1 MSVPL
6 IRNLAGA
13 AVVSAAAL
21 GFSALPATAL
31 AATDWPTQPVRIFVS
46 FPPGGSS
53 DLVAR
58 LLAEQLG
65 ADLGQQFVVEN
76 RPGAGGTVAAE
87 ALKREAGDGSVFMLS
102 NLAPFTIAPT
112 QFADITYDAVA
123 DFTHVSYI
131 GAVHMG
137 LFVSPDMGVDTF
149 AEFVEMVQAAPGD
162 FDFGSSGV
170 GSWSH
175 VIGQNVATMADLD
188 MVHIPY
194 QGSGPM
200 RLDFRAGVI
209 SVFYDAL
216 LQNMEMVEDGDAVAL
231 GVTAPERLPGAEDIM
246 TFVEQGYDL
255 VAENWLGFTAPAG
268 LDPAIAAKLDA
279 SLAEIMKR
287 PEVIEQF
294 ALWGLQRTPKSTEE
308 FADFV
313 AEQVELWRPM
323 VIAAGAE

>member
-1 MSVPL
+1 M
-6 IRNLAGA
+6 RTEFMRRAALALA
-13 AVVSAAAL
+13 AMAAAFGAPGL
-21 GFSALPATAL
+21 AT
-31 AATDWPTQPVRIFVS
+31 ATDWPSKPVRIMVS

-58 LLAEQLG
+58 LLAEHLSTE
-65 ADLGQQFVVEN
+65 LGQQFVVEN

-87 ALKREAGDGSVFMLS
+87 ALKREPGDGYAFMLS

-112 QFADITYDAVA
+112 QFKEISYDAMG

-137 LFVSPDMGVDTF
+137 MFVKPDLGPKTF
-149 AEFVEMVQAAPGD
+149 GEFVEMAKAAPGEY
-162 FDFGSSGV
+162 DFGSSGV

-175 VIGQNVATMADLD
+175 VIGQNVANMAGLE

-209 SVFYDAL
+209 SIFFDAV
-216 LQNMEMVEDGDAVAL
+216 LQNMEMVEDNEATVLA
-231 GVTAPERLPGAEDIM
+231 VTAPERLAGAPDIP
-246 TFVEQGYDL
+246 TFREQGYDL

-268 LDPAIAAKLDA
+268 LDPAIAEKLDGA
-279 SLAEIMKR
+279 LQTVMAR
-287 PEVIEQF
+287 DDVQAQF
-294 ALWGLQRTPKSTEE
+294 ATWGLARTPMSSAE
-308 FADFV
+308 FSDFV
-313 AEQVELWRPM
+313 ARQIDVWRPM
-323 VIAAGAE
+323 VLAAGAE